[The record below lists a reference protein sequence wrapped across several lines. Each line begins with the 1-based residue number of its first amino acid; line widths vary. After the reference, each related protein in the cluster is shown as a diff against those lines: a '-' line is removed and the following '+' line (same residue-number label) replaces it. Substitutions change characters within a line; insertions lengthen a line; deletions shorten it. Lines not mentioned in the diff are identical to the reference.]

1 MGDYRVVP
9 ILKLFAD
16 EAGESHFS
24 ETELAAMAADFAPP
38 APAIYVSAPA
48 EAKRSMFL
56 LLPSGW
62 HGPLH
67 PAPSRQLM
75 VLVAGSLEVTASDG
89 EVRLFRPG
97 DAVLVEDTAGQ
108 GHATRSV
115 NGEAIVAVV
124 QG

>member
-1 MGDYRVVP
+1 MGDYRMVP
-9 ILKLFAD
+9 IVRLYAD

-24 ETELAAMAADFAPP
+24 DTGLEAMAADFAPP

-48 EAKRSMFL
+48 EAKRSLFL
-56 LLPSGW
+56 VLPSGW
-62 HGPLH
+62 YGPLH

-75 VLVAGSLEVTASDG
+75 VLVAGTLEVTASDG

-97 DAVLVEDTAGQ
+97 DAVLVEDTVGH

-124 QG
+124 QS